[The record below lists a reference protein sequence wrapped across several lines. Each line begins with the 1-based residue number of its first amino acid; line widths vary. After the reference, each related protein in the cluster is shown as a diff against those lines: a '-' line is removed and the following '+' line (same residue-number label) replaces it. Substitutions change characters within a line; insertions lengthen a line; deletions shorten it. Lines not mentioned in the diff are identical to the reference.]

1 MELLYLGQELLIRP
15 MSRSLQG
22 TLLGTLCC
30 PPGVRHCLLL
40 GDFFAFFFFLK
51 KNCFVVRREKEVN
64 KLYSPIHNRR
74 PVNSYRLPSIHSC
87 FFLFRGWTELVNKQ
101 AKPAAA
107 PSAWFSPC
115 RGSACTQEPF
125 QGDAWVLRCR
135 WCAAPESQL
144 SPGKTTLLV

>member
-1 MELLYLGQELLIRP
+1 MPHEQE
-15 MSRSLQG
+15 
-22 TLLGTLCC
+22 
-30 PPGVRHCLLL
+30 PPGCIAGDPVLPSRCSAPLAFGGFFCL
-40 GDFFAFFFFLK
+40 FFFF

-135 WCAAPESQL
+135 WCAGPESQL